1 MTDRER
7 RQEAL
12 RRKRSR
18 EPELP
23 EEDVQPK
30 YRKSNLQKSRK
41 AEKRAAKKQ
50 ARKEKRGK
58 ITAFH
63 VVSGVLGVAIFVLSF
78 LLFFHIQTVKVS
90 GNEYTSSDEVIK
102 WLKPDRISNNAAY
115 VWVKNK
121 VLPSKVLPTTSKMQ
135 VKLNAPWSVE
145 VVLTE
150 KPVVAGTIIGNEYV
164 YVDQDGVVMKKGSD
178 ILEKVPLV
186 EGVTAKKATLYKAL
200 SVDDTKVFQ
209 NVLEVSQYLGK
220 NELVPDKLEC
230 AEDSSINLTFG
241 GVLVTLGTGNY
252 EVKISQIPPILK
264 KLDGKS
270 GTLELQSYDGTQSTI
285 SFKNS

>member
-78 LLFFHIQTVKVS
+78 LLFFPIQTV
-90 GNEYTSSDEVIK
+90 
-102 WLKPDRISNNAAY
+102 
-115 VWVKNK
+115 
-121 VLPSKVLPTTSKMQ
+121 
-135 VKLNAPWSVE
+135 
-145 VVLTE
+145 
-150 KPVVAGTIIGNEYV
+150 
-164 YVDQDGVVMKKGSD
+164 
-178 ILEKVPLV
+178 
-186 EGVTAKKATLYKAL
+186 
-200 SVDDTKVFQ
+200 
-209 NVLEVSQYLGK
+209 
-220 NELVPDKLEC
+220 
-230 AEDSSINLTFG
+230 
-241 GVLVTLGTGNY
+241 
-252 EVKISQIPPILK
+252 
-264 KLDGKS
+264 
-270 GTLELQSYDGTQSTI
+270 
-285 SFKNS
+285 